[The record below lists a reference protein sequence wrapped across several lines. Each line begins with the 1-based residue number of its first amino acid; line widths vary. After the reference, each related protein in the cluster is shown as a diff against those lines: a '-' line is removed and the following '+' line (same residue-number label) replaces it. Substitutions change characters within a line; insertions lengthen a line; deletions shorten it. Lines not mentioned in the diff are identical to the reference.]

1 MPEPHEIADSTVDV
15 PAEAAPRPD
24 RFARVPWRAL
34 ALFVIVS
41 FGLAWVVALP
51 LWVKDASEPGYEL
64 LFTALAAAMM
74 FTPTIGALSAVS
86 IARAPRGERL
96 RLLGMWPLRPAKR
109 VVWFVVAA
117 LCAPPVITLATV
129 GVAALFGWVRL
140 DLATY
145 SGFQELLDQQLAS
158 VGPETAELARQSLPP
173 IGLLVWLQII
183 TIPLLAPV
191 NAVFALG
198 EELGWRGW
206 LLPALRPLGTW
217 PALAVSGAL
226 WGLWH
231 SPVILL
237 GYNFGLLDW
246 RGVALMVVAC
256 VLWGALLGWTR
267 LRTGSVWPAVFGH
280 ASLNASAGMVA
291 MLVAAGTPLN
301 PVLVLPLGV
310 AGWIVIA
317 VILVVLVL
325 TGQFGQDRQP
335 ELAPKRPRAVWRPTR
350 PEAMHETTTPTPGA

>member
-1 MPEPHEIADSTVDV
+1 MTDPLAH
-15 PAEAAPRPD
+15 RPD
-24 RFARVPWRAL
+24 RFARVPWGAL
-34 ALFVIVS
+34 ALFVVVS
-41 FGLAWVVALP
+41 FGLAWLVALP
-51 LWVKDASEPGYEL
+51 LWVKDASEPGYAL

-74 FTPTIGALSAVS
+74 FTPTIGALAAVF

-96 RLLGMWPLRPAKR
+96 RLLGIWPLRPAKR

-117 LCAPPVITLATV
+117 LFAPPVITLATI

-140 DLATY
+140 DLVHY
-145 SGFQELLDQQLAS
+145 SGYAELLDQQLAS
-158 VGPETAELARQSLPP
+158 VSPDTAEIARQSLPP

-183 TIPLLAPV
+183 TIPLLAPI

-246 RGVALMVVAC
+246 RGVALMVIGC
-256 VLWGALLGWTR
+256 VFWGALLGWTR

-280 ASLNASAGMVA
+280 AALNASAGMAA
-291 MLVAAGTPLN
+291 MLAAAGAPVD
-301 PVLVLPLGV
+301 PVLVMPLGV
-310 AGWIVIA
+310 AGWLVLA
-317 VILVVLVL
+317 VILLVLVL

-335 ELAPKRPRAVWRPTR
+335 ELAPKRPKAVWQPTQ
-350 PEAMHETTTPTPGA
+350 PEAMPETTTPTRGA